1 MTRYKLEYT
10 TPYGLEISQEF
21 PDKESRDKAFEL
33 IGRTERIYAPGSVVC
48 ITNHII
54 CIQAVDEDVENT
66 ADDFVGE
73 KDCAES

>member
-1 MTRYKLEYT
+1 MTKYKLRYT
-10 TPYGLEISQEF
+10 TPYGLQIFQEF
-21 PDKESRDKAFEL
+21 PDEESRNKAFEL
-33 IGRTERIYAPGSVVC
+33 IGRTERIYAPGSVVR

-54 CIQAVDEDVENT
+54 CIEAVDEDVENT

>member
-1 MTRYKLEYT
+1 MTKHKLRYT
-10 TPYGLEISQEF
+10 TPNGLQIFQEF

-33 IGRTERIYAPGSVVC
+33 IGRTERIYAPGSVVR

-54 CIQAVDEDVENT
+54 CIEAVDEDVDNT
-66 ADDFVGE
+66 VDDFVGE

>member
-1 MTRYKLEYT
+1 MTEYKLRYT
-10 TPYGLEISQEF
+10 TPYGLQIFQVF

-33 IGRTERIYAPGSVVC
+33 TGRAERIYAPGSVVC

-54 CIQAVDEDVENT
+54 CIEAVDEDVENT
-66 ADDFVGE
+66 VDDFVGE